1 MLSYSPP
8 STPTPLIFSTFYRA
22 RGKARATAKADVNLR
37 NRQERAALEKA
48 RATAKEVVVRADSS
62 TNMKKRMST
71 KKVMEEEGRREQ
83 KAQTIIRIWA
93 VEICVAREMSI
104 RIEWLPSEKRKIPVC
119 KVSRR

>member
-1 MLSYSPP
+1 MSSSSP
-8 STPTPLIFSTFYRA
+8 STFPTPNRA

-71 KKVMEEEGRREQ
+71 KKVMEEEGRRER
-83 KAQTIIRIWA
+83 KAQTIIK
-93 VEICVAREMSI
+93 M
-104 RIEWLPSEKRKIPVC
+104 
-119 KVSRR
+119 

>member
-1 MLSYSPP
+1 M
-8 STPTPLIFSTFYRA
+8 
-22 RGKARATAKADVNLR
+22 
-37 NRQERAALEKA
+37 
-48 RATAKEVVVRADSS
+48 VVRADSS

-71 KKVMEEEGRREQ
+71 KKVMEEEGRRER

-93 VEICVAREMSI
+93 VEIYVAREMSI